1 MSERIV
7 MEVRAPRILHRKEIS
22 PLSKMFTTIFDAK
35 NTYFEV
41 CISPP
46 FLDSLPN
53 S

>member
-7 MEVRAPRILHRKEIS
+7 REVRAPRILHRKEIS
-22 PLSKMFTTIFDAK
+22 PLSKMFTTMLDAK

-41 CISPP
+41 YISPP
-46 FLDSLPN
+46 FFDNLPK